1 MQVQNHKEET
11 GVSGNVKSAS
21 SLLSSLLAQPYL
33 ISTASEHLTV
43 GGLISFE
50 FKLVKVPQTI
60 NILSVT
66 AHLET
71 TYRVMSI
78 KEPTKQ
84 IGQGSQRIPLVEI
97 DRSNPMTRD
106 TFMLTMGASGPLP
119 ACLTE
124 NLGNDMRTSPNYVDQ
139 GVPFQVVPDGG
150 SFQVLELS
158 PRSFR
163 HNSAHPS
170 PRSSSRT

>member
-1 MQVQNHKEET
+1 MKVQNHNEET
-11 GVSGNVKSAS
+11 GVSANVKSAAP
-21 SLLSSLLAQPYL
+21 LLSSLLAQPYL
-33 ISTASEHLTV
+33 ISTAPEHLTV
-43 GGLISFE
+43 RGLISFE

-60 NILSVT
+60 NILSVA

-84 IGQGSQRIPLVEI
+84 IGQGSQSIPLVEF
-97 DRSNPMTRD
+97 DRSKTMTRD

-124 NLGNDMRTSPNYVDQ
+124 FFGNDMQTSPDYADQ
-139 GVPFQVVPDGG
+139 GAPFQVVPAGG
-150 SFQVLELS
+150 SFQVLESS
-158 PRSFR
+158 PTFF
-163 HNSAHPS
+163 S
-170 PRSSSRT
+170 PQIR

>member
-1 MQVQNHKEET
+1 M
-11 GVSGNVKSAS
+11 KSAS
-21 SLLSSLLAQPYL
+21 YLLSSLLAQPYL

-43 GGLISFE
+43 GGLINFE

-60 NILSVT
+60 NILSVA

-78 KEPTKQ
+78 KEPNKQ

-97 DRSNPMTRD
+97 NRSKTMTRD
-106 TFMLTMGASGPLP
+106 TVMLAMGASGPLP

-124 NLGNDMRTSPNYVDQ
+124 LPGNDMQTSPDYVDQ
-139 GVPFQVVPDGG
+139 GAPFQVVPAGG
-150 SFQVLELS
+150 SFQVLESS
-158 PRSFR
+158 PRLFR

-170 PRSSSRT
+170 LRLIRSSSPT